1 MSEATTSSK
10 GKNEVWE
17 WTKAI
22 AIAIA
27 LAFIIRSF
35 IFAPF
40 IVEGQSMESTLHNEE
55 KLVVNKAIYYAGEPK
70 RGDIIVF
77 HAEPTR
83 DYIKRVIGVAGDTV
97 EVKNDVL
104 YINGKAVDEPYLA
117 QNREENKRN
126 NEQMGTNKPLTE
138 DVPLITIPSGHIYV
152 MGDNRQNSHDS
163 RKIGPVDLKT
173 VVGRAEFVFWPFSH
187 IRMTR

>member
-10 GKNEVWE
+10 AKNEVWE
-17 WTKAI
+17 WTKAL

-27 LAFIIRSF
+27 LAFIIRTF

-55 KLVVNKAIYYAGEPK
+55 KLVVNKAIYYVSEPK

-104 YINGKAVDEPYLA
+104 YVNGKAVDEPYLTL
-117 QNREENKRN
+117 NREEMN
-126 NEQMGTNKPLTE
+126 GAPLTE
-138 DVPLITIPSGHIYV
+138 DVPLIKIPQGHIYV

-173 VVGRAEFVFWPFSH
+173 VVGRAEFVFWPFNH
-187 IRMTR
+187 VRMTR